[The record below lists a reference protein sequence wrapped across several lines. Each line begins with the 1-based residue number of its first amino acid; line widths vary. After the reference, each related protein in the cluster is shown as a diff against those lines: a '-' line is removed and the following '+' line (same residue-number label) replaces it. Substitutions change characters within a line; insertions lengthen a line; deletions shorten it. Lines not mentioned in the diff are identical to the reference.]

1 MTFHPN
7 LWQDEVV
14 ENEAD
19 VEIEIQVQ
27 VQVQVENDIYDDN
40 EEIEKN
46 GTWREERKFC
56 VGQSKGKEI
65 ASGRTEK

>member
-14 ENEAD
+14 ENEAE
-19 VEIEIQVQ
+19 VEVE
-27 VQVQVENDIYDDN
+27 VQVQVENDIDDDN

>member
-14 ENEAD
+14 EKEAE
-19 VEIEIQVQ
+19 VEVEGQVE
-27 VQVQVENDIYDDN
+27 VQLENDIDDDN

-46 GTWREERKFC
+46 EAWRKESRFC
-56 VGQSKGKEI
+56 GGQSNGEE
-65 ASGRTEK
+65 T